1 MRISTASVS
10 EAMFRQIR
18 ELGSQQA
25 RLQNQVATG
34 QRIFQPEDD
43 PSAVG
48 RVLNLQTEQRQL
60 GQYARNADRA
70 REIAQVSAS
79 GLQGLKKISDR
90 ATEIGTLGGGGATGP
105 AALQAY
111 AVEIDQLA
119 EQALQGANARLGND
133 HLFGGTAVASPPFV
147 ATRDAA
153 GRIVSI
159 AYAGDAAAAAIP
171 LSAHSSVAPT
181 TGRATNAALA
191 EFLGRLVSLRDALNQ
206 NSPAAVATAQTGLLA
221 TEDELVSAIAE
232 NGGVQTRI
240 EAAQST
246 QKDLAVSLES
256 LVSQETDADLPTTI
270 VKLNQTQTAYQ
281 AALQSAASIMKISL
295 LDYIH

>member
-10 EAMFRQIR
+10 ETMVRQIR

-70 REIAQVSAS
+70 LEIAQVSAS
-79 GLQGLKKISDR
+79 GLQGLKKVSDR
-90 ATEIGTLGGGGATGP
+90 ATEIGTLGGGSAGP
-105 AALQAY
+105 AALHAY
-111 AVEIDQLA
+111 AAEIDQLA
-119 EQALQGANARLGND
+119 EQALQGANTRLGND
-133 HLFGGTAVASPPFV
+133 HLFGGTAVASAPFL

-153 GRIVSI
+153 GRIISVT
-159 AYAGDAAAAAIP
+159 YAGDAAAAAIP
-171 LSAHSSVAPT
+171 LSAHSSVSPT
-181 TGRATNAALA
+181 TGGATNAALA
-191 EFLGRLVSLRDALNQ
+191 EFLGHLVSLRDALNQ
-206 NSPAAVATAQTGLLA
+206 NNPAAVATAQTGLLA
-221 TEDELVSAIAE
+221 TEDQLVAAIAE

-256 LVSQETDADLPTTI
+256 LISQETDADLPSTI

-295 LDYIH
+295 LDYLH